1 MQACSM
7 KNKIVPFFI
16 FPWNFSLFRISI
28 QTTSFTWVIFI
39 WFWSIFGKKIILQIS
54 NHQQR
59 TMRQQGSH
67 HRLYAMVVVISFM
80 MLVCDGCRCQRF
92 TFDQFK
98 CDCYQ
103 SGDGCSGSGGCTY
116 DPWVC
121 DGSNNCGDWSDEK
134 YCLNTKLYCRNDEC
148 VKNGK

>member
-1 MQACSM
+1 
-7 KNKIVPFFI
+7 
-16 FPWNFSLFRISI
+16 
-28 QTTSFTWVIFI
+28 
-39 WFWSIFGKKIILQIS
+39 
-54 NHQQR
+54 
-59 TMRQQGSH
+59 MRQQGSH

-121 DGSNNCGDWSDEK
+121 DGSNDCGDWSDEK

-148 VKNGK
+148 VKKWQVNDGTVDMTGGYDEFYVVRHRVISVDAFQVMTIVPHLESAFPTFGSVTQEMTA